1 MKVFNQ
7 WWMLLV
13 ERYEVLVHLNWLEIE
28 VAVCGV
34 FMCKKLLVEW
44 MLLSLHFDFFC
55 IVIMV
60 CELGFGRMKGISG

>member
-34 FMCKKLLVEW
+34 FVCKKLLVEW
-44 MLLSLHFDFFC
+44 MLLSLHWR
-55 IVIMV
+55 MV
-60 CELGFGRMKGISG
+60 FRFLF

>member
-7 WWMLLV
+7 WWMLLI

-34 FMCKKLLVEW
+34 FMCRKLLVEW
-44 MLLSLHFDFFC
+44 MLLSLHWC
-55 IVIMV
+55 MV
-60 CELGFGRMKGISG
+60 FRFLF

>member
-1 MKVFNQ
+1 MS
-7 WWMLLV
+7 LV

-44 MLLSLHFDFFC
+44 MLLSLHFDFF
-55 IVIMV
+55 VSLLWFV
-60 CELGFGRMKGISG
+60 NLGLVE

>member
-1 MKVFNQ
+1 MKVFSQ

-44 MLLSLHFDFFC
+44 MLLSLHFAFFL